1 MITKIIII
9 ISCFAIGFVKEAIEP
24 KLYEL
29 NMEDGTTN
37 IVYINKTGQYA
48 CPSYCHVNHYH
59 QVELIKGQNNI
70 NKNNYYILE
79 SDDKKKQTSF
89 LGKTMIMSM
98 NKINLKSLSK
108 EKSN

>member
-9 ISCFAIGFVKEAIEP
+9 ISCFAIGFVKETIEP

-29 NMEDGTTN
+29 NMEDGTKN
-37 IVYINKTGQYA
+37 IVYINKSGSYA

-59 QVELIKGQNNI
+59 QVELVKGKNNL
-70 NKNNYYILE
+70 NKNNYYIIE
-79 SDDKKKQTSF
+79 SNDKKNKNSF

-98 NKINLKSLSK
+98 NKIDLKALNQ
-108 EKSN
+108 EK